1 MILKKDKIERRKF
14 INQTSRIATCGLLLS
29 SVSGCGTEDEEI
41 DRIHISQTVPIVS
54 DQVESSKNVEPKTP
68 PKLSV
73 KISADL
79 GRVGGSQEVK
89 NRDILNKLKIKEPKD
104 TILLVR
110 KDPDTITATNTL
122 CSHNGCTIAYNKKQK
137 SLDCPCHGGRFNLDG
152 SVKIGP
158 PNVPLR
164 TVSTGIE
171 GDRVIFLGEAKR

>member
-1 MILKKDKIERRKF
+1 MAKITLRKFHKYISLLIAIQLLLWTVSGIYFSFNKIENVRGE
-14 INQTSRIATCGLLLS
+14 QYLIA
-29 SVSGCGTEDEEI
+29 E
-41 DRIHISQTVPIVS
+41 
-54 DQVESSKNVEPKTP
+54 VEASIADKPKVEKLEGH
-68 PKLSV
+68 KLSV

-171 GDRVIFLGEAKR
+171 GDRVIFWGEAKR